1 MTGAQASR
9 LLLRSKPHASKR
21 DACAPVTLRFVSRRG
36 RCRLF
41 PLQKSLGDNLD
52 ACFYIDDGDGS
63 AGGTRRVQLAG
74 RKSRVWETPAQKTQ
88 TPQASQTAQPPNSL
102 NTARR
107 ITAEELHKL
116 WQKDEVLIV
125 DTRNEPSFKQ
135 GHIRGAIL
143 IPTNEFASRADE
155 LPKSKMIVTYCT

>member
-1 MTGAQASR
+1 MRTFTLMTAIGLLAVLVACNSQDGASR
-9 LLLRSKPHASKR
+9 GSDKL
-21 DACAPVTLRFVSRRG
+21 G
-36 RCRLF
+36 
-41 PLQKSLGDNLD
+41 QK
-52 ACFYIDDGDGS
+52 
-63 AGGTRRVQLAG
+63 AG
-74 RKSRVWETPAQKTQ
+74 TP
-88 TPQASQTAQPPNSL
+88 QTAQQPNSA

-143 IPTNEFASRADE
+143 IPTGEFASRADE
-155 LPKSKMIVTYCT
+155 LPKGKMIVTYCT

>member
-1 MTGAQASR
+1 MRAFTLMTAIALLAVLVACNSQDGASR
-9 LLLRSKPHASKR
+9 GPDKLI
-21 DACAPVTLRFVSRRG
+21 
-36 RCRLF
+36 
-41 PLQKSLGDNLD
+41 QN
-52 ACFYIDDGDGS
+52 
-63 AGGTRRVQLAG
+63 AG
-74 RKSRVWETPAQKTQ
+74 TP
-88 TPQASQTAQPPNSL
+88 QTAQPPSSL

-107 ITAEELHKL
+107 ITAEDLHKL

-143 IPTNEFASRADE
+143 IPSGEFPSRADE

>member
-1 MTGAQASR
+1 MRTFVLMTAMG
-9 LLLRSKPHASKR
+9 LLAVLV
-21 DACAPVTLRFVSRRG
+21 ACNSQEGNRG
-36 RCRLF
+36 
-41 PLQKSLGDNLD
+41 SGN
-52 ACFYIDDGDGS
+52 
-63 AGGTRRVQLAG
+63 T
-74 RKSRVWETPAQKTQ
+74 AQKAQ
-88 TPQASQTAQPPNSL
+88 TPQTTQTQPPQNLES
-102 NTARR
+102 ARR

-116 WQKDEVLIV
+116 WQKDEVLVV

>member
-1 MTGAQASR
+1 MRAFILMMAMS
-9 LLLRSKPHASKR
+9 LLAVLV
-21 DACAPVTLRFVSRRG
+21 ACNSQEGNRG
-36 RCRLF
+36 
-41 PLQKSLGDNLD
+41 SGN
-52 ACFYIDDGDGS
+52 
-63 AGGTRRVQLAG
+63 T
-74 RKSRVWETPAQKTQ
+74 AQKPQ
-88 TPQASQTAQPPNSL
+88 TPQASQTAQPPSSL

-143 IPTNEFASRADE
+143 IPTGEFPSRADE
-155 LPKSKMIVTYCT
+155 LPRSKMIVTYCT